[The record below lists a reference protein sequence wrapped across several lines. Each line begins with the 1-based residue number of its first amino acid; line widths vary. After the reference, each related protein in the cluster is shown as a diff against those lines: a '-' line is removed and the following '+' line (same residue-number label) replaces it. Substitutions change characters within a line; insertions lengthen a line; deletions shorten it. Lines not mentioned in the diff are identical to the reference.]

1 MSQNKNWTKPRYV
14 WGMIVMVNKTQQEIL
29 ALKSLE
35 MIGRKRLEWTSL
47 SRLGLACEK
56 GGCRRRVGARPQV
69 KGLRNQSGS
78 MELPRSRKCQSVARS
93 NI

>member
-14 WGMIVMVNKTQQEIL
+14 WGMIVMVNKTRQEIL

-47 SRLGLACEK
+47 PRSGLACEK
-56 GGCRRRVGARPQV
+56 GGSKRRFGG
-69 KGLRNQSGS
+69 KTSGES
-78 MELPRSRKCQSVARS
+78 IKESERFHGTSKK
-93 NI
+93 